1 MVNASLESTKAIVW
15 RSLRWRRSKQLLS
28 GWMHGLVLQTVSK
41 THGVVQAQSIHVPI
55 VFCCI
60 LHLEWEEPL

>member
-15 RSLRWRRSKQLLS
+15 RSLRWRRSKQLVS

-41 THGVVQAQSIHVPI
+41 THGVQAQSIHVPI

-60 LHLEWEEPL
+60 LHLEREEPL